1 MYKRPVLMK
10 NHIQVFQKEVG
21 VFEKAQKANIQHDA
35 KGHPAFASSR
45 GSRCFRSVFSPG
57 NSPVQKN
64 QYGQHCRVPGIGNP
78 IEQERRC
85 DQKPVGSSFPSS
97 SLFSCREI
105 VAKKRQR
112 QKEYYEIE

>member
-1 MYKRPVLMK
+1 MHKRPVLMK

-21 VFEKAQKANIQHDA
+21 VFEKAEKANIQHDA

-45 GSRCFRSVFSPG
+45 GSRCFRSFFSPG

-64 QYGQHCRVPGIGNP
+64 QYGQHCRIPGIGNP
-78 IEQERRC
+78 VEQKRCC

-97 SLFSCREI
+97 GLFSCRKI